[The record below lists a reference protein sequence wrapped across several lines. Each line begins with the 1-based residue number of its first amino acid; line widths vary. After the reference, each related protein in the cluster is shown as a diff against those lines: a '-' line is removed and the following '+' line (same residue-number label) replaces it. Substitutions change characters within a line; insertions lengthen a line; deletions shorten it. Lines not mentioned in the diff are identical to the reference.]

1 MCCNELFFHNFLNIL
16 GHRRSSQSAL
26 SSDKSAK
33 SKSDDKKY
41 GKYQTGSKNK
51 HHSKPSLSDFDV
63 TPGKFQKNRNEKNIR
78 NQARSTEVSSR

>member
-1 MCCNELFFHNFLNIL
+1 MCWNKLFFHNISNIL
-16 GHRRSSQSAL
+16 RHRRGSHSSL

-41 GKYQTGSKNK
+41 GKHQTGSKNK
-51 HHSKPSLSDFDV
+51 HQSKPSLSDFNV
-63 TPGKFQKNRNEKNIR
+63 TPGKFQKSRNEKNIR